1 MLAEHVRQY
10 GWIEPEPACDSACVI
25 GRDQI
30 DGSIIVILVFL
41 VDAIDIKGGPAALSD
56 ENLVPEPKLLV
67 QEIAELPS
75 ITAVNDLDHKKLST
89 LVCVEGAHDEFCRD
103 IPWAGD

>member
-1 MLAEHVRQY
+1 
-10 GWIEPEPACDSACVI
+10 
-25 GRDQI
+25 
-30 DGSIIVILVFL
+30 
-41 VDAIDIKGGPAALSD
+41 
-56 ENLVPEPKLLV
+56 LLV

-89 LVCVEGAHDEFCRD
+89 LVCVEGSHDEFGRD